1 MADLTSAHRRDFS
14 QISRKECATSTPR
27 QTLKVLHTAD
37 VHLDLDGYAT
47 DLHTR
52 RYRDIIQQAFSTVI
66 DLAIAEN
73 VDLLLIAGDLFDS
86 NRPRGD
92 VVDFAI
98 QELRRADRP
107 IVMIPGNHDCLNPQS
122 IYRQVDLPAAC
133 SNLLLISHP
142 DGEWHHLSPY
152 NLVLWG
158 RGMVE
163 HEPAYHPLGGIPRP
177 QGDAW
182 HIALGHGFFMED
194 EVPSYRSSPIY
205 AGEIR
210 ASGWDYVALGHCHAF
225 VNVSQ
230 GPVAAYYSG
239 APVFFPGAHGADGH
253 VALVRFEAGA
263 SKRVD
268 VQRIDLRPLVNAA
281 LEQPLG

>member
-1 MADLTSAHRRDFS
+1 VAGLTVLSWRVIS
-14 QISRKECATSTPR
+14 QTSGKELVTPTPR

-37 VHLDLDGYAT
+37 VHLDLDGYGA
-47 DLHTR
+47 DPHAQ
-52 RYRDIIQQAFSTVI
+52 RYRDVMHQAFSTAI
-66 DLAIAEN
+66 DLAIEEN

-86 NRPRGD
+86 NRPSRE

-98 QELRRADRP
+98 RELRRAGRP
-107 IVMIPGNHDCLNPQS
+107 IVMIPGNHDCLNTQS
-122 IYRQVDLPAAC
+122 IYHQVNFPAAC
-133 SNLLLISHP
+133 TDLLLISHP
-142 DGEWHHLSPY
+142 DGEWHHLRPY

-163 HEPAYHPLGGIPRP
+163 HEPTYHPLGGIPRP

-182 HIALGHGFFMED
+182 HIALGHGFFMD
-194 EVPSYRSSPIY
+194 DDVPSYRSSPIY

-225 VNVSQ
+225 VDVSQ
-230 GPVAAYYSG
+230 GPVTAYYSG
-239 APVFFPGAHGADGH
+239 APGFFPGAQGRDGH
-253 VALVRFEAGA
+253 VALVQFEAGA

-268 VQRIDLRPLVNAA
+268 VRRVDLRPMVNAA
-281 LEQPLG
+281 LAQRLG

>member
-1 MADLTSAHRRDFS
+1 M
-14 QISRKECATSTPR
+14 TSTPR

-37 VHLDLDGYAT
+37 VHLDLDGYVA
-47 DLHTR
+47 DPHTQ
-52 RYRDIIQQAFSTVI
+52 RYRDITHQAFRTTI
-66 DLAIAEN
+66 NLAIQED

-86 NRPRGD
+86 NRPSRD

-98 QELRRADRP
+98 QELRRAGRP
-107 IVMIPGNHDCLNPQS
+107 IVIIPGNHDCLSTQS
-122 IYRQVDLPAAC
+122 IYHRIDLPAAC
-133 SNLLLISHP
+133 PDLLLISHP
-142 DGEWHHLSPY
+142 AGERHHLAAL
-152 NLVLWG
+152 NVVLWG

-163 HEPAYHPLGGIPRP
+163 HEPTYHPLAGIPRP

-194 EVPSYRSSPIY
+194 DGPSQRSSPIY

-225 VNVSQ
+225 ADVSQ
-230 GPVAAYYSG
+230 GAVTAYYSG
-239 APVFFPGAHGADGH
+239 APGFFPGAYGADGH
-253 VALVRFEAGA
+253 VALVQLEAEA

-268 VQRIDLRPLVNAA
+268 VRRIDLRPLVIAA
-281 LEQPLG
+281 LEQRSG